1 MNRLRVALVDDEP
14 LARARIRRLL
24 ADDPEVVVVGECDS
38 VEALRQLVA
47 ETRIDALFLDI
58 EMPEADGFSAVS
70 VLPEP
75 RPQIVFV
82 TAYSEYAAQ
91 AFDIEA
97 TDYLVKPIAQARL
110 NDAVAR
116 LRARRAT
123 AMPTAPPLPATAYP
137 ERLPLPIGRRI
148 QLVEVSAIDR
158 VLAQANY
165 LEVRS
170 GGRSYVMRRSLASL
184 EKQLDPARFI
194 RVHRSHIVRV
204 DAVAQIE
211 AQPFGRYR
219 LTLKDGT
226 RLHSGR
232 SHRTRVRAAF
242 GLEAIDD

>member
-58 EMPEADGFSAVS
+58 EMPEVDGFSAVS

-123 AMPTAPPLPATAYP
+123 ATPTAPPLPATAYP

-184 EKQLDPARFI
+184 EKQLDPEKFFRLNRQVIIHFQSIKELVAYSKS
-194 RVHRSHIVRV
+194 RVKVMMDPPFGE
-204 DAVAQIE
+204 DAVVSSE
-211 AQPFGRYR
+211 
-219 LTLKDGT
+219 
-226 RLHSGR
+226 R
-232 SHRTRVRAAF
+232 SAEFKRWLA
-242 GLEAIDD
+242 GG

>member
-38 VEALRQLVA
+38 VEALRQLVQ
-47 ETRIDALFLDI
+47 ETRVDALFLDI
-58 EMPEADGFSAVS
+58 EMPEADGFSVVS

-110 NDAVAR
+110 ADAVAR
-116 LRARRAT
+116 LRARRPAAT
-123 AMPTAPPLPATAYP
+123 PSPALPPTAYP

-170 GGRSYVMRRSLASL
+170 GGRSFVMRRSLASL
-184 EKQLDPARFI
+184 EKQLNPARFI

-204 DAVAQIE
+204 DAVTQIE

-219 LTLKDGT
+219 LTLKDGS